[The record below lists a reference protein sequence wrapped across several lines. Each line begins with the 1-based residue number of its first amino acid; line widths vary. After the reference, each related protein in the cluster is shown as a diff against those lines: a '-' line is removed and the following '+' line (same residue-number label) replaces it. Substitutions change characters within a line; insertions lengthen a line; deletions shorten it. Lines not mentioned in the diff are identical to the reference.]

1 MIAFAE
7 TDLPEPDSPTIA
19 TVSPRFTVR
28 LTPRTALTTPA
39 VVSKEMSRFRTRKIS
54 SFSPCHFL
62 LHILH
67 LRIQCI
73 TQTIRQH
80 VKAQHQKSHDN

>member
-54 SFSPCHFL
+54 SFFSMPFPPTYPSSSDPMHHADHPPAC
-62 LHILH
+62 
-67 LRIQCI
+67 
-73 TQTIRQH
+73 
-80 VKAQHQKSHDN
+80 